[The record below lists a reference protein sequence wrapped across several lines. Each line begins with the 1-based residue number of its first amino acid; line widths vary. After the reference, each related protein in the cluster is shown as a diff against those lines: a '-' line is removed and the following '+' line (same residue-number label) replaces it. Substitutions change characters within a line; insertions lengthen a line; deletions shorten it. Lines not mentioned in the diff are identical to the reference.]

1 MVVNNRVLTVGSNI
15 RFHIITVIGNR
26 VAVQH
31 IDIVVGPKTS
41 APTAF
46 FIFIIDADIDFVN
59 RFIQELPRHIGVCLI
74 DCMEPRISQFSIPVL
89 IKSLLYF
96 KFQSRYFSLA
106 DILKAVN
113 HIRGIEEFGSSP

>member
-1 MVVNNRVLTVGSNI
+1 MVINNRVLTVGSNI
-15 RFHIITVIGNR
+15 GLHIVTVIGNR
-26 VAVQH
+26 IAVQH
-31 IDIVVGPKTS
+31 INIVVGPKTP

-46 FIFIIDADIDFVN
+46 FIFIIEAYIDFMN
-59 RFIQELPRHIGVCLI
+59 RFVQELPRHVGVCLI

-96 KFQSRYFSLA
+96 KFQTRYFSLA

-113 HIRGIEEFGSSP
+113 HIGSIEEFGSPP